1 MPKQRATAAASTR
14 SCPSRAGVLG
24 LLGARPPRR
33 NLGLHCK
40 SRLSRAARRGAAD
53 EGGFTL
59 IELLVA
65 AALSIVVLGIV
76 TSVLI
81 TTQNV
86 QARDN
91 EWAHVIQEART
102 GLAAMTHDIRQ
113 AYSINGTSENSIDFY
128 AAIGGKSFEIDYDCT
143 VPEEGTSLY
152 ECVRKEAEFE
162 GGKPPA
168 SLPAKGVPIIRDVL
182 NGTPAETH
190 QIFKEYSPNS
200 IAPDYVSIR
209 LAVPAGGTLKLAGT
223 GAYKHEVILSDGVYI
238 RDMALG
244 A

>member
-1 MPKQRATAAASTR
+1 MEPEAFNAASPTQSATRRAAA
-14 SCPSRAGVLG
+14 
-24 LLGARPPRR
+24 
-33 NLGLHCK
+33 
-40 SRLSRAARRGAAD
+40 AAD
-53 EGGFTL
+53 AGFTL

-65 AALSIVVLGIV
+65 AALSIVVLGVV

-81 TTQNV
+81 STQNV
-86 QARDN
+86 QARDT
-91 EWAHVIQEART
+91 EWAQVIQEART

-113 AYSINGTSENSIDFY
+113 AYSIKGTSENSIDFY

-143 VPEEGTSLY
+143 VPQEGTSFY
-152 ECVRKEAEFE
+152 ECVRREAEFE

-168 SLPAKGVPIIRDVL
+168 TLPAKGVPIIRDVL
-182 NGTPAETH
+182 NGTAAETH

-209 LAVPAGGTLKLAGT
+209 LAVPAGGTLKLAAAS
-223 GAYKHEVILSDGVYI
+223 AYKHEVILSDGVYI